1 MYDKDRERIQGILL
15 LGVPMKLIV
24 ERHLGY
30 VTTKRI
36 SYYIRT
42 RKSRKQIAISKP

>member
-1 MYDKDRERIQGILL
+1 MYDKDRERIQGLLL
-15 LGVPMKLIV
+15 LGVPKKLIV

-30 VTTKRI
+30 GTTKRI

-42 RKSRKQIAISKP
+42 RKLRKHITISKP

>member
-1 MYDKDRERIQGILL
+1 MYDKDRECIQGLLL

-30 VTTKRI
+30 STTK
-36 SYYIRT
+36 SFSSYIRT
-42 RKSRKQIAISKP
+42 RKSRKEMAISKP